1 MNLAAPNI
9 VSLTIV
15 TSKENFS
22 RIYVINGSS
31 NLEKNISMVKDVF
44 SRNDIKD
51 FLVGFKQ
58 LIDTIGSG
66 TSEDELAN
74 SSWVVALE
82 QVGENKILLV
92 DLSKLDN
99 DSYIFYLNKSVWT
112 NPKDM
117 SEKQVSFEAYF
128 YAKNGIVKDF
138 QRVLIIR
145 GNLIYDAPLKK

>member
-1 MNLAAPNI
+1 M
-9 VSLTIV
+9 
-15 TSKENFS
+15 
-22 RIYVINGSS
+22 INGSS

-44 SRNDIKD
+44 SRSDIKD

-74 SSWVVALE
+74 SNWVVALE

-112 NPKDM
+112 NPKDI